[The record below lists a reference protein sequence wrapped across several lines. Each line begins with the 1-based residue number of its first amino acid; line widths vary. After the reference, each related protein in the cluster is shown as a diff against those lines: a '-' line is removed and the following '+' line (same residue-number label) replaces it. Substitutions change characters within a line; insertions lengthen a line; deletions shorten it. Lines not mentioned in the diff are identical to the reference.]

1 MGVACY
7 YIDRRKSVHVPAVVS
22 VAMSRRYASAPDVT
36 RYVTAHV
43 TVRKVI
49 GHVTRP
55 PARKQDTVSRSC

>member
-55 PARKQDTVSRSC
+55 PARKQDTVSGSC